1 MPVYPTSYITLGV
14 IKRPKSAPSSMA
26 QTAALLFV
34 LLSLLVGAFQVAL
47 ILGAPWGEFTMGGR
61 WRNSLPSHARFIAVV
76 SAALVGAMAVVITAR
91 AGLAYVPLQS
101 WAPTLSWVVVGYCA
115 LGTLANAVTPS
126 RRERAAWLPVI
137 LCMLVLSI
145 LVATS

>member
-1 MPVYPTSYITLGV
+1 
-14 IKRPKSAPSSMA
+14 MA

-34 LLSLLVGAFQVAL
+34 LLSFLVGAFQVAL
-47 ILGAPWGEFTMGGR
+47 ILGAPWGKFTLGGR
-61 WRNSLPSHARFIAVV
+61 WRNSLPPHARVIAGV
-76 SAALVGAMAVVITAR
+76 SAALVGALAVVITAR
-91 AGLAYVPLQS
+91 AGLAFAPLQS

-126 RRERAAWLPVI
+126 RRERAVWLPVV

-145 LVATS
+145 LVAMS